1 MSEKNEKDAAGKAL
15 YLEFRKSEYTYQ
27 FILTPTLVGRTND
40 ETPHEPYLLL
50 RRISSYTPRR
60 NWSFFTAGRIGTTR
74 GADGA
79 FEHLTS
85 PDALSALIGTQA
97 TVFKNY
103 SSQLAGRGYKLHKN
117 PIFVE
122 VSFKDLESIRS
133 KKTPND
139 LYRRIL
145 RSRDAFAFGEV
156 VVEPVTV

>member
-1 MSEKNEKDAAGKAL
+1 MIDKNEKDAAGKAL

-27 FILTPTLVGRTND
+27 FILTPTLLGRTND

-60 NWSFFTAGRIGTTR
+60 NWSFFSAGRIGTAR
-74 GADGA
+74 GADGS
-79 FEHLTS
+79 FEQVTAPSVLI
-85 PDALSALIGTQA
+85 ALMNSQA
-97 TVFKNY
+97 NIFKNY
-103 SSQLAGRGYKLHKN
+103 SSQLGTRGYTLHKN

-122 VSFKDLESIRS
+122 VSFKDLESIKS

-156 VVEPVTV
+156 VAPVAV